1 MVGFSEMVGFSK
13 MVGFAPLRGAK
24 PTLQLSL
31 LMTPYEEIKTINDRD
46 CIIIYSAKFILQRFF
61 FVPNLFCVKL
71 IMFFGNAA
79 FAYRL
84 GISVLYSIGKGYNSK
99 GQNKFGTKSYWLDE
113 LNASSPVLKKATC
126 SWSLF
131 ACSRRASLA
140 TAAC

>member
-79 FAYRL
+79 FAYRFR
-84 GISVLYSIGKGYNSK
+84 ISVLYSIGKRYISK
-99 GQNKFGTKSYWLDE
+99 SKTNKSKITGPQNKFCTPIGTKYNFSRKST
-113 LNASSPVLKKATC
+113 ASRNFCVKKI
-126 SWSLF
+126 S
-131 ACSRRASLA
+131 
-140 TAAC
+140 